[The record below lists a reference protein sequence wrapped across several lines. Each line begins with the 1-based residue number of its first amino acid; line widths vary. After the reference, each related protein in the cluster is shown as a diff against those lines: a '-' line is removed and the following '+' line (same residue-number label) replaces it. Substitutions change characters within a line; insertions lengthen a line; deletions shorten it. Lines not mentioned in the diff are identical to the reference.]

1 MTSAPQKNIA
11 SQTFKILCLT
21 YLRSIFKISKTKNE
35 KLPKSRSFRL
45 FCGFVLVLSKPG
57 LVPWTK
63 ITMGGK
69 CLIWAAKHNFS
80 PILWFPWN
88 RHVFHG
94 NVIFPLCFLWS
105 KNENN
110 CKEKFFHEKS
120 IGKKDIPIVNEEWLI
135 LM

>member
-1 MTSAPQKNIA
+1 MTSASQKNIA
-11 SQTFKILCLT
+11 SQTFKILCLI
-21 YLRSIFKISKTKNE
+21 YLRSIFTVSKTKNE

-45 FCGFVLVLSKPG
+45 FCGFVLVFIKTRVSTMDEDYNGRQVFDLSRK
-57 LVPWTK
+57 
-63 ITMGGK
+63 
-69 CLIWAAKHNFS
+69 AQFS

-94 NVIFPLCFLWS
+94 NVIFLLCFLWS

>member
-1 MTSAPQKNIA
+1 MHHKKTLLLKHSKFFAWHIWEVSLRFQRGKMKNFQNLEV
-11 SQTFKILCLT
+11 SV
-21 YLRSIFKISKTKNE
+21 YSVD
-35 KLPKSRSFRL
+35 SFS
-45 FCGFVLVLSKPG
+45 FLSKPG

-88 RHVFHG
+88 QHVFHG

>member
-1 MTSAPQKNIA
+1 MHHKKTLLLKHSKFFAWHIWEVSLRFQRRKMKNFQNLEV
-11 SQTFKILCLT
+11 SV
-21 YLRSIFKISKTKNE
+21 YSVD
-35 KLPKSRSFRL
+35 SFS
-45 FCGFVLVLSKPG
+45 FLSKSG
-57 LVPWTK
+57 LVPWAK

-69 CLIWAAKHNFS
+69 CLIWAAKHNFL

-94 NVIFPLCFLWS
+94 NVIFPLYFLWS

-110 CKEKFFHEKS
+110 CKEKFFYEKS